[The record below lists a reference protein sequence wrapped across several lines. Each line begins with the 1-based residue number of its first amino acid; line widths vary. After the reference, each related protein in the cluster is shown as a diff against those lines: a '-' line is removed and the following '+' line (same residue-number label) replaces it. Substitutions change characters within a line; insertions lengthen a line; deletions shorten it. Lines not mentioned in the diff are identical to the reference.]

1 MPYIPLIEQTTIVFS
16 YLPFP
21 DDIILDKKHALTALF
36 QKKPLEYGY
45 DGFMYGFAANEK
57 LMKHYVD
64 KLNAEE
70 IGILHPYQFAIDEE
84 NAKQIMEVYDYVWT
98 DEEI

>member
-36 QKKPLEYGY
+36 QKKPLEY
-45 DGFMYGFAANEK
+45 EK
-57 LMKHYVD
+57 KIVTL
-64 KLNAEE
+64 L
-70 IGILHPYQFAIDEE
+70 
-84 NAKQIMEVYDYVWT
+84 
-98 DEEI
+98 